1 MSNIW
6 LKGYNTTE
14 PEMSKT
20 FYVNIKV
27 KVNDDADIGYVVQE
41 MDYSL
46 THKDI
51 IDTEV
56 MGVEDE

>member
-1 MSNIW
+1 
-6 LKGYNTTE
+6 
-14 PEMSKT
+14 MSKT

-27 KVNDDADIGYVVQE
+27 KVNDDADIEYVVQQ

-46 THKDI
+46 THEAI

-56 MGVEDE
+56 MGVEDDEMA

>member
-1 MSNIW
+1 
-6 LKGYNTTE
+6 
-14 PEMSKT
+14 MSKT

>member
-6 LKGYNTTE
+6 LKGYNTTDK
-14 PEMSKT
+14 SKT

-27 KVNDDADIGYVVQE
+27 KVNDDADIDYVVQE

-46 THKDI
+46 THEDI